1 MCEREIIPRNPAMSP
16 AAQRLQLRVKGKVS
30 SMDAMLRK
38 SYTPMTATSVTTGG
52 MTPGLTPGMKKRVG
66 FVSTPSGA
74 KSDKKVVLKS
84 SITDGLL

>member
-16 AAQRLQLRVKGKVS
+16 AAQRLQQRVKGKVS

-52 MTPGLTPGMKKRVG
+52 MTPGLTGMKKRVG

>member
-1 MCEREIIPRNPAMSP
+1 MSP
-16 AAQRLQLRVKGKVS
+16 AAQRLQQRVKGKVS

-38 SYTPMTATSVTTGG
+38 SYTPVTTMATSTGG

-66 FVSTPSGA
+66 FVSTPAGA